1 MVHAFNPSR
10 DQFKTSLVY
19 IVSFRTARDTWWNPG
34 ESETETEDWGTQKE
48 NSYKLILLQRLRD
61 HRGNSSNSLSPMSG
75 RISKRD
81 IVWGTQS
88 LEGIHTKANLLEFVT
103 LTSICSL
110 YITLY
115 VELILVCLL
124 SVKWRSVFTSH
135 VLWFTRASSLP
146 VTSEAFP
153 WS

>member
-1 MVHAFNPSR
+1 
-10 DQFKTSLVY
+10 
-19 IVSFRTARDTWWNPG
+19 
-34 ESETETEDWGTQKE
+34 
-48 NSYKLILLQRLRD
+48 
-61 HRGNSSNSLSPMSG
+61 MSG

-124 SVKWRSVFTSH
+124 SVK
-135 VLWFTRASSLP
+135 
-146 VTSEAFP
+146 
-153 WS
+153 